1 MPRLSVRA
9 GLWLVLS
16 CTWVICLAAQGSGQ
30 AVIVEGSAR
39 PDEVVRTAGH
49 NVPLLHALEQIVPP
63 GYSVNVPNAGA
74 WADAPVSWRAG
85 NSFVRV
91 LDSVL
96 AGNPLLQ
103 AKVNT
108 DLHLVTVTA
117 RPQRAGAAL
126 GSADAVPSAVAAQT
140 ASPQPAQYPV
150 AAVVAPAPAAA
161 AQVAAPIPAA
171 APARVLAAAPAP
183 IIAPPP
189 SSEDMVSTV
198 SGGPANTLH
207 PAMLVAAASG
217 NINLAPD
224 PVSAAPMAAAPAM
237 STAPAVTT
245 PTLATL
251 SASSKPSYVAAA
263 GAPARPSAEA
273 ANKSSASP
281 VMGDAAHVASPT
293 IAVTPRSQPGVAVSD
308 QIETIAPP
316 TQDLAA
322 SAALPVWELR
332 ISDRSVKSALARW
345 AADAGWQFVWDVPT
359 DFTIDASAT
368 IHGSFQDAL
377 HAVVDALRT
386 SQVPIQVLLYKGNRV
401 VRVVAK
407 GAG

>member
-1 MPRLSVRA
+1 
-9 GLWLVLS
+9 
-16 CTWVICLAAQGSGQ
+16 
-30 AVIVEGSAR
+30 VIVEGSSR
-39 PDEVVRTAGH
+39 PDEAVRTAGH

-74 WADAPVSWRAG
+74 WADTPVSWRAG

-117 RPQRAGAAL
+117 RPQRVGAAL
-126 GSADAVPSAVAAQT
+126 ATADAAPSAAAAHAASPQLAQYQTAVAA
-140 ASPQPAQYPV
+140 
-150 AAVVAPAPAAA
+150 APGAPT
-161 AQVAAPIPAA
+161 QVAAPIPAA
-171 APARVLAAAPAP
+171 APARVLAAAPAPAP

-198 SGGPANTLH
+198 SGGPANSLH

-224 PVSAAPMAAAPAM
+224 PVSAVPMAMAPVSAAPAM

-251 SASSKPSYVAAA
+251 SASSSPSYVAAA

-273 ANKSSASP
+273 ANKASASP
-281 VMGDAAHVASPT
+281 VMGDAARVSSPT
-293 IAVTPRSQPGVAVSD
+293 IAVTPRAQPGVDVSN

-322 SAALPVWELR
+322 TAALPVWELR
-332 ISDRSVKSALARW
+332 LSDRSVKSALARW